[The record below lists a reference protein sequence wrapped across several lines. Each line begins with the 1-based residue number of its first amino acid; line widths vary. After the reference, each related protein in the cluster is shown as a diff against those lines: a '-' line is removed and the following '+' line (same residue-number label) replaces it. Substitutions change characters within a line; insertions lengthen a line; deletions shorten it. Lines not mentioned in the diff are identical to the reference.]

1 MSGLETIV
9 SKQVPEKK
17 EINWP
22 FIVLAVF
29 ITAVIVSGL
38 ILILTAPRNNF
49 ESFGNTSGTR
59 LEDILNWGTINS
71 NNGYKII
78 NRIPNVKRY
87 DLNSNENQYK
97 LNNDLYQYLMLV
109 KIENPSPSTSM
120 AYIVPMNVAG
130 KEASPN
136 QFITNDR
143 MLRNEKG
150 YPSFALDNNN
160 LFPAPNGVGKF
171 SYFYIENPRSFTER
185 VDIPL
190 GVSSTP
196 SPAVKYSPWYCDT
209 TSNNRLFGNLVVPD
223 GYGVAGRQVR
233 NKTSSERTCGTSAN
247 RPNTRIRLIYHK
259 K

>member
-1 MSGLETIV
+1 MSG
-9 SKQVPEKK
+9 QVLEKK
-17 EINWP
+17 EIDWP
-22 FIVLAVF
+22 LIVLAVF
-29 ITAVIVSGL
+29 ITAVIVGGL
-38 ILILTAPRNNF
+38 TLILTAPRNNF
-49 ESFGNTSGTR
+49 ENFGNTTGTR

-71 NNGYKII
+71 NKGYKIV

-97 LNNDLYQYLMLV
+97 LNNDLYQYLLLV
-109 KIENPSPSTSM
+109 KIENPSPSTSF

-130 KEASPN
+130 KEVSRN
-136 QFITNDR
+136 QFITDDR

-171 SYFYIENPRSFTER
+171 SYFYIENFRSFTER

-196 SPAVKYSPWYCDT
+196 SPAVKYSPWFCD
-209 TSNNRLFGNLVVPD
+209 SRNNNRLYGTTRVPD
-223 GYGVAGRQVR
+223 GYGVAGSQVR
-233 NKTSSERTCGTSAN
+233 NKSIFERTCGSDAN
-247 RPNTRIRLIYHK
+247 RPNTRRRLIYHK